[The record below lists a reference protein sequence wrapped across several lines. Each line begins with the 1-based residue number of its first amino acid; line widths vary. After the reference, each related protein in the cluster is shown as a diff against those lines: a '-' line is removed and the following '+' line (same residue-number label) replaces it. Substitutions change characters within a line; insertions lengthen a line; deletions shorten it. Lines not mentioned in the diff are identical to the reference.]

1 MKCQKCQGYMNPTP
15 TVDIIAIKYVDKV
28 PYIVLIKRK
37 NEPKGWALPGGFV
50 DYGESC
56 EDAAVRELF
65 EETNLKPVGVLT
77 QHRVYSNPD
86 RDPRQHNI
94 SIVFWGVVE
103 GEVKAKDDAVDTLM
117 VSIAEKDKITPLEVS
132 VDELDIV
139 FDHRE
144 IIDNFFLR
152 GK

>member
-1 MKCQKCQGYMNPTP
+1 MNPTP

-28 PYIVLIKRK
+28 PYVVLIKRK

-56 EDAAVRELF
+56 EDAAIRELY
-65 EETNLKPVGVLT
+65 EETNLKPTGVLT
-77 QHRVYSNPD
+77 QFKVFSKPD

-103 GEVKAKDDAVDTLM
+103 GKLEPKDDAAAALM
-117 VSIAEKDKITPLEVS
+117 VSMAEAIG
-132 VDELDIV
+132 VDNIDLV
-139 FDHRE
+139 FDHKE
-144 IIDNFFLR
+144 IINSFFLR